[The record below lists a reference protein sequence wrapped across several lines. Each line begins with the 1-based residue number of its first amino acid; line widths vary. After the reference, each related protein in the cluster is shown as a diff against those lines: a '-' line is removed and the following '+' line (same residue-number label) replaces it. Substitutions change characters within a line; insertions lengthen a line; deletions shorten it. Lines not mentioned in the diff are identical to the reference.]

1 MSERDPFME
10 EMDRLFARVTEAQR
24 NRDRVLGVLRAFD
37 EEDTKR
43 REPETM
49 FDIHVYE
56 AIHERA
62 FRPGYPGYKPEV
74 KEIPNGDG
82 KVDAEKRYSHV
93 APKYLTE
100 AVSPGDKA
108 VLMTYLQ
115 RAHDVATIAA
125 TDAGVPAE
133 FMPDIRYGALRILD
147 YPPGSVS
154 NPHEDF
160 DLFTLMCYRDQPD
173 RFLAHDDEDAVN
185 PFSQISAIRR
195 HNKQA
200 HLGQLGEA
208 IGLGKAT
215 PHEVLASESRQCSIV
230 YFAIP
235 NHDSL
240 LPPTA
245 SGTRLTVR
253 DWLNERMA
261 RSRTAFDK
269 YK

>member
-1 MSERDPFME
+1 
-10 EMDRLFARVTEAQR
+10 
-24 NRDRVLGVLRAFD
+24 
-37 EEDTKR
+37 
-43 REPETM
+43 M
-49 FDIHVYE
+49 FELSDYE
-56 AIHERA
+56 ALHA
-62 FRPGYPGYKPEV
+62 LVFRPGYPGYKPEV

-82 KVDAEKRYSHV
+82 KIDADKRYAHV
-93 APKYLTE
+93 APKYLTD
-100 AVSPGDKA
+100 AVSEGDRVK
-108 VLMTYLQ
+108 LMNFLH
-115 RAHDVATIAA
+115 RAHKVAETAA
-125 TDAGVPAE
+125 SAAGISPE
-133 FMPDIRYGALRILD
+133 FMPDIRYGALRVLD

-173 RFLAHDDEDAVN
+173 RFIAHDTSKTRVPGPPN
-185 PFSQISAIRR
+185 AIEIIRA